1 MYFILIYILTFVLA
15 LIFSLYGTP
24 VAREAAIKFNIV
36 DRPDGRLKNQSEPIP
51 YLGGLAIYIS
61 FLLSLAITF
70 NFSNE
75 VLGLLLSGTIIVLL
89 GLIDDFGVLSPKVKF
104 LGQIIA
110 TLVLIK
116 SGIKID
122 IIFFPEWFDVLLTFL
137 WIIGITNAF
146 NIIDVMDGLSAG
158 IAAIATLIL
167 FIVALI
173 NGNPLIAVFTIALT
187 GSLIGFLKYNFFPAR
202 IYMGDTGSM
211 FIGFMIGA
219 LAMIGKYTLFNK
231 IGILVPLV
239 ILGIPVFDTL
249 FVMYIRF
256 RRGLS
261 IFKGSNDHF
270 ALRLRRWRFSV
281 RQTVLLIYVIGA
293 ILGLCALLII
303 YLSDIHA
310 ALMLFILA
318 ISILVAGYYLK
329 KIDMT
334 M

>member
-1 MYFILIYILTFVLA
+1 MPFVLIYILTFVLA

-36 DRPDGRLKNQSEPIP
+36 DRPDGRLKNQAEPVP

-122 IIFFPEWFDVLLTFL
+122 IMFFPEWFDVLLTFF

-158 IAAIATLIL
+158 IAAIATFIL

-187 GSLIGFLKYNFFPAR
+187 GSLIGFLKYNFHPAR

-211 FIGFMIGA
+211 FIGFMISA

-249 FVMYIRF
+249 FVMYIRY

-261 IFKGSNDHF
+261 MFKGSNDHF
-270 ALRLRRWRFSV
+270 ALRLRRWRLSV
-281 RQTVLLIYVIGA
+281 RQTVLLSYLTGS

-310 ALMLFILA
+310 ALMLSMLA
-318 ISILVAGYYLK
+318 ISIFVAGYYLE

>member
-1 MYFILIYILTFVLA
+1 MSFVLIYILTFVLA

-122 IIFFPEWFDVLLTFL
+122 IMFFPEWFDVLLTFF

-158 IAAIATLIL
+158 IAAIATFIL

-187 GSLIGFLKYNFFPAR
+187 GSLIGFLKYNFHPAR

-211 FIGFMIGA
+211 FIGFMISA

-249 FVMYIRF
+249 FVMYIRY

-261 IFKGSNDHF
+261 MFKGSNDHF
-270 ALRLRRWRFSV
+270 ALRLRRWRLSV
-281 RQTVLLIYVIGA
+281 RQTVLLSYLTGA

-303 YLSDIHA
+303 YLTDIHA
-310 ALMLFILA
+310 ALMLSILT
-318 ISILVAGYYLK
+318 ISIFVAGYYLK

>member
-36 DRPDGRLKNQSEPIP
+36 DRPDGRLKNQAEPIP

-89 GLIDDFGVLSPKVKF
+89 GLIDDFGVLSPKIKF

-122 IIFFPEWFDVLLTFL
+122 IIFLPEWFDVLLTFL

-158 IAAIATLIL
+158 IAAVATFIL

-187 GSLIGFLKYNFFPAR
+187 GSLIGFLKYNFHPAR

-211 FIGFMIGA
+211 FIGFMISA

-249 FVMYIRF
+249 FVMYIRY

-261 IFKGSNDHF
+261 MFRGSNDHF

-281 RQTVLLIYVIGA
+281 RQTVLLSYLTGA
-293 ILGLCALLII
+293 ILGLCALMII

>member
-1 MYFILIYILTFVLA
+1 MSVVLIYILTFFLA

-36 DRPDGRLKNQSEPIP
+36 DRPDGRLKNHAEPVP

-116 SGIKID
+116 SGIRID

-158 IAAIATLIL
+158 IAAIATFIL
-167 FIVALI
+167 FIVAMI

-187 GSLIGFLKYNFFPAR
+187 GSLIGFLKYNFHPAR

-231 IGILVPLV
+231 IGFLVPLV

-261 IFKGSNDHF
+261 IFRGSNDHF
-270 ALRLRRWRFSV
+270 ALRLRRWRLTV
-281 RQTVLLIYVIGA
+281 RQTVLLSYLIGA
-293 ILGLCALLII
+293 VLGLFALFII
-303 YLSDIHA
+303 YLSDIDA
-310 ALMLFILA
+310 MIMLSILA
-318 ISILVAGYYLK
+318 ISIFVAGYYLK

>member
-1 MYFILIYILTFVLA
+1 MSIILIYILAFLLA

-36 DRPDGRLKNQSEPIP
+36 DRPDGRLKNQAETIP
-51 YLGGLAIYIS
+51 YLGGLAIYAS
-61 FLLSLAITF
+61 FLFSLAITF

-75 VLGLLLSGTIIVLL
+75 VLGLLLSGTIVVLL
-89 GLIDDFGVLSPKVKF
+89 GLIDDFGVLAYRQKF

-110 TLVLIK
+110 TVVLIK

-122 IIFFPEWFDVLLTFL
+122 IIFFPDWIDIILTFL
-137 WIIGITNAF
+137 WIICITNAF

-158 IAAIATLIL
+158 VAAVSTFVL
-167 FIVALI
+167 FIVAVI
-173 NGNPLIAVFTIALT
+173 NNNPTIAVLTIALT
-187 GSLIGFLKYNFFPAR
+187 GSILGFLRYNFYPAR

-219 LAMIGKYTLFNK
+219 LAMIGKYTMFNQ
-231 IGILVPLV
+231 IGLMAPLV

-249 FVMYIRF
+249 FVMYIRY

-261 IFKGSNDHF
+261 MFRGSNDHF
-270 ALRLRRWRFSV
+270 ALRLRRWRFTV
-281 RQTVLLIYVIGA
+281 RQTVLLSYLIGA
-293 ILGLCALLII
+293 VLGLFALFII
-303 YLSDIHA
+303 YLSDINA
-310 ALMLFILA
+310 MIML
-318 ISILVAGYYLK
+318 SILTVSIVIAGFFLK

>member
-36 DRPDGRLKNQSEPIP
+36 DRPDGRLKNQAEPIP

-89 GLIDDFGVLSPKVKF
+89 GLIDDFGVLSPKIKF

-122 IIFFPEWFDVLLTFL
+122 IIFLPEWFDVLLTFL

-158 IAAIATLIL
+158 IAAVATFIL

-187 GSLIGFLKYNFFPAR
+187 GSLIGFLKYNFHPAR

-211 FIGFMIGA
+211 FIGFMISA

-249 FVMYIRF
+249 FVMYIRY
-256 RRGLS
+256 RSGLS
-261 IFKGSNDHF
+261 MFRGSNDHF

-281 RQTVLLIYVIGA
+281 RQTVLLSYLTGA
-293 ILGLCALLII
+293 ILGLCALMII

>member
-1 MYFILIYILTFVLA
+1 MSIILIYILTFLLA

-36 DRPDGRLKNQSEPIP
+36 DRPDGRLKNQAEPIP

-110 TLVLIK
+110 AFVLIK

-146 NIIDVMDGLSAG
+146 NIVDVMDGLSAG
-158 IAAIATLIL
+158 IAAIATFIL

-173 NGNPLIAVFTIALT
+173 NSNPLIAVFTIALT
-187 GSLIGFLKYNFFPAR
+187 GSLIGFLKYNFYPAR

-231 IGILVPLV
+231 IGFLVPLV

-261 IFKGSNDHF
+261 IFRGSNDHF
-270 ALRLRRWRFSV
+270 ALRLRRWRLSV
-281 RQTVLLIYVIGA
+281 RQTVLLSYLIGA
-293 ILGLCALLII
+293 VLGLFALFII
-303 YLSDIHA
+303 YLSDINA
-310 ALMLFILA
+310 MLSL
-318 ISILVAGYYLK
+318 SILTVLILIAGFYLK

>member
-1 MYFILIYILTFVLA
+1 MSFILICILTFFLA

-36 DRPDGRLKNQSEPIP
+36 DRPDGRLKNQAEPIP

-89 GLIDDFGVLSPKVKF
+89 GLIDDFGVLSPKIKF

-110 TLVLIK
+110 AFVLIK

-122 IIFFPEWFDVLLTFL
+122 IIFFPEWFDILLTFL

-158 IAAIATLIL
+158 IAAIATFIL

-187 GSLIGFLKYNFFPAR
+187 GSLIGFLKYNFCPAR

-211 FIGFMIGA
+211 FTGFMIGA

-231 IGILVPLV
+231 IGFLVPLV

-261 IFKGSNDHF
+261 MFRGSNDHF
-270 ALRLRRWRFSV
+270 ALRLRRWRLTV
-281 RQTVLLIYVIGA
+281 RQTVLLSYLIGA
-293 ILGLCALLII
+293 LLGLFALFII
-303 YLSDIHA
+303 YLSDINA
-310 ALMLFILA
+310 MIMLSILA
-318 ISILVAGYYLK
+318 ISIFIAGFYLK
-329 KIDMT
+329 KIDMR

>member
-1 MYFILIYILTFVLA
+1 MFFILIYILTFLLA

-36 DRPDGRLKNQSEPIP
+36 DRPDGRLKNQAEPIP

-110 TLVLIK
+110 AFVLIK

-158 IAAIATLIL
+158 IAAIATFIL

-187 GSLIGFLKYNFFPAR
+187 GSLIGFLKYNFYPAR

-231 IGILVPLV
+231 IGFLVPLV

-249 FVMYIRF
+249 FVMYIRY

-261 IFKGSNDHF
+261 MFKGSNDHF
-270 ALRLRRWRFSV
+270 ALRLRRWRLTV
-281 RQTVLLIYVIGA
+281 RQTVLLSYLIGV
-293 ILGLCALLII
+293 ILGFFALFII
-303 YLSDIHA
+303 YLSDINA
-310 ALMLFILA
+310 IIMLSILA
-318 ISILVAGYYLK
+318 VSILVAGYYLK
-329 KIDMT
+329 KIDVT

>member
-36 DRPDGRLKNQSEPIP
+36 DRPDGRLKNQAEPIP

-89 GLIDDFGVLSPKVKF
+89 GLIDDFGVLSPKIKF

-122 IIFFPEWFDVLLTFL
+122 IIFLPEWFDVLLTFL

-158 IAAIATLIL
+158 IAAVATFIL

-187 GSLIGFLKYNFFPAR
+187 GSLIGFLKYNFHPAR

-211 FIGFMIGA
+211 FIGFMISA

-239 ILGIPVFDTL
+239 ILGIPVFDML
-249 FVMYIRF
+249 FVMYIRY

-261 IFKGSNDHF
+261 MFRGSNDHF

-281 RQTVLLIYVIGA
+281 RQTVLLSYLTGA
-293 ILGLCALLII
+293 ILGLCALMII

>member
-1 MYFILIYILTFVLA
+1 MSIILIYILTFFLA

-36 DRPDGRLKNQSEPIP
+36 DRPDGRLKNQAEPVP
-51 YLGGLAIYIS
+51 YLGGLAIYAS

-110 TLVLIK
+110 SFVLIK

-158 IAAIATLIL
+158 IAAIATFIL
-167 FIVALI
+167 FIVAMI
-173 NGNPLIAVFTIALT
+173 NSNLLIAVFTIALT
-187 GSLIGFLKYNFFPAR
+187 GSLIGFLKYNFHPAR

-219 LAMIGKYTLFNK
+219 ISMIGKYTLFNK
-231 IGILVPLV
+231 IGFLAPLV
-239 ILGIPVFDTL
+239 ILGIPIFDTL

-261 IFKGSNDHF
+261 MFRGSSDHF
-270 ALRLRRWRFSV
+270 ALRLRRWRLTV
-281 RQTVLLIYVIGA
+281 RQTVLLSYLIGA
-293 ILGLCALLII
+293 VLGLCALLII
-303 YLSDIHA
+303 YLTDIHA
-310 ALMLFILA
+310 ALMLSILA
-318 ISILVAGYYLK
+318 ISIFIAGFFLK

>member
-1 MYFILIYILTFVLA
+1 MSFILIYILTFFLA

-24 VAREAAIKFNIV
+24 VARKAAIKFNIV
-36 DRPDGRLKNQSEPIP
+36 DRPDGRLKNQAEPVP
-51 YLGGLAIYIS
+51 YLGGLAIYTS

-89 GLIDDFGVLSPKVKF
+89 GLIDDFGVLTPKVKF

-110 TLVLIK
+110 VFVLIK

-122 IIFFPEWFDVLLTFL
+122 IIFFPEWFDILLTFL

-158 IAAIATLIL
+158 VAAVATVIL
-167 FIVALI
+167 FIVAVL
-173 NGNPLIAVFTIALT
+173 NENTVIAVLTIALT
-187 GSLIGFLKYNFFPAR
+187 GSLLGFLKYNFNPAK

-211 FIGFMIGA
+211 FIGFIIGA
-219 LAMIGKYTLFNK
+219 LAMIGKYTTFNRL
-231 IGILVPLV
+231 GFLVPV
-239 ILGIPVFDTL
+239 IILAVPVFDTL

-261 IFKGSNDHF
+261 MFRGSNDHF
-270 ALRLRRWRFSV
+270 ALRLRKWRLSV
-281 RQTVLLIYVIGA
+281 RQTVLTSYLAGA
-293 ILGLCALLII
+293 VLGIFALLIMYVSAYYAI
-303 YLSDIHA
+303 I
-310 ALMLFILA
+310 ILLTL
-318 ISILVAGYYLK
+318 ILLILILGYYLK

>member
-1 MYFILIYILTFVLA
+1 MSIILIYVLTFFLA

-36 DRPDGRLKNQSEPIP
+36 DRPDGRLKNQAEPIP
-51 YLGGLAIYIS
+51 YLGGLAIYAS

-110 TLVLIK
+110 SFVLIK

-158 IAAIATLIL
+158 IAAIATFIL
-167 FIVALI
+167 FIVAMI

-187 GSLIGFLKYNFFPAR
+187 GSLIGFLKYNFHPAR

-219 LAMIGKYTLFNK
+219 ISMIGKYTLFNK
-231 IGILVPLV
+231 IGFLVPLV
-239 ILGIPVFDTL
+239 ILGIPIFDTL

-261 IFKGSNDHF
+261 MFRGSNDHF
-270 ALRLRRWRFSV
+270 ALRLRRWRLSV
-281 RQTVLLIYVIGA
+281 RQTVLLSYLIGA
-293 ILGLCALLII
+293 VLGLFALFII
-303 YLSDIHA
+303 YLSDINA
-310 ALMLFILA
+310 IVMLSILA
-318 ISILVAGYYLK
+318 VSILIAGFFLK

>member
-36 DRPDGRLKNQSEPIP
+36 DRPDGRLKNQAEPIP

-89 GLIDDFGVLSPKVKF
+89 GLIDDFGVLSPKIKF

-122 IIFFPEWFDVLLTFL
+122 IIFLPEWFDVLLTFL

-158 IAAIATLIL
+158 IAAVATFIL

-187 GSLIGFLKYNFFPAR
+187 GSLIGFLKYNFHPAR

-211 FIGFMIGA
+211 FIGFMISA

-249 FVMYIRF
+249 FVMYIRY

-261 IFKGSNDHF
+261 MFRGSNDHF

-281 RQTVLLIYVIGA
+281 RQTVLLSYLTGA